1 MASHI
6 ERRKFLA
13 TLLGGAAVAWP
24 LAAQA
29 QQPTMPVIGFLS
41 SGSAEAFEGFVTAF
55 RQGLNDSGYVEDRNV
70 AIEYRWANGQYNRLP
85 VLAADLVGRQVA
97 IIAAGGPPAAHAA
110 KAATSMIPV
119 VFTSGDDPVQA
130 GFVSSLN
137 RPGGN
142 ITGVHLLI
150 TELNAKKLGLLRDLL
165 PQVKVITA
173 LLNPTSQNAEIQ
185 SSELQTAGCAL
196 GLQIDIVNASTER
209 EIEAAFATLAQKS
222 AGALVVG
229 NDPFFVIRR
238 EQIVALAAR
247 HAIPAVYDLREYA
260 DAGGLITYG
269 TNLKDGYRQV
279 GVYVGRI
286 LKGEKPADLPV
297 LRSTKFEFIINLTT
311 AKTLGLTFPPGLLA
325 IADEVIE

>member
-1 MASHI
+1 MTTYI
-6 ERRKFLA
+6 GRREFIA
-13 TLLGGAAVAWP
+13 VLGGAAATWP
-24 LAAQA
+24 LVARA
-29 QQPTMPVIGFLS
+29 QQPAMPVIGFLN
-41 SGSAEAFEGFVTAF
+41 SGSAQAFSHLAGAF
-55 RQGLNDSGYVEDRNV
+55 RMGLGEIDYVEHKNV
-70 AIEYRWANGQYNRLP
+70 VIESRWANGEYNRLP
-85 VLAADLVGRQVA
+85 EFAADLVGRQVA
-97 IIAAGGPPAAHAA
+97 VIAAGGPPAARAA
-110 KAATSMIPV
+110 KAATSTIPV

-150 TELNAKKLGLLRDLL
+150 TELNAKKLGLLSDLL
-165 PQVKVITA
+165 PQVKVIAA

-185 SSELQTAGCAL
+185 SNELQTTGRAL
-196 GLQIDIVNASTER
+196 GLQIEIVNASSER
-209 EIEAAFATLAQKS
+209 EIEAAFANLAQQPV
-222 AGALVVG
+222 GALVVG

-269 TNLKDGYRQV
+269 TNLKDAYRQV

-286 LKGEKPADLPV
+286 LKGEEGRGPAG
-297 LRSTKFEFIINLTT
+297 T
-311 AKTLGLTFPPGLLA
+311 AV
-325 IADEVIE
+325 D

>member
-1 MASHI
+1 M
-6 ERRKFLA
+6 RRRDFIS
-13 TLLGGAAVAWP
+13 LLGGAAASWP
-24 LAAQA
+24 GAVSAQPA
-29 QQPTMPVIGFLS
+29 MPVIGFLN
-41 SGSAEAFEGFVTAF
+41 SGAAQAFAHLAGAF
-55 RQGLNDSGYVEDRNV
+55 RMGLGEIGYVEDENV

-85 VLAADLVGRQVA
+85 ELAADLIGRQVA
-97 IIAAGGPPAAHAA
+97 IIAAGGPPAARAA
-110 KAATSMIPV
+110 KAATSIVPI

-165 PQVKVITA
+165 PQVKGIAA

-185 SSELQTAGCAL
+185 SDELQTAGRAL
-196 GLQIDIVNASTER
+196 GLQIEIVNASSEL
-209 EIEAAFATLAQKS
+209 EIEVAFATFAQQS
-222 AGALVVG
+222 VGALVVG

-260 DAGGLITYG
+260 EGGLITYG
-269 TNLKDGYRQV
+269 TSLRDAYRKV
-279 GVYVGRI
+279 GIYVGRI
-286 LKGEKPADLPV
+286 LKGERAADLPV
-297 LRSTKFEFIINLTT
+297 LRSTKFEFIINLKT
-311 AKTLGLTFPPGLLA
+311 ANALGLAVPNSMQLL
-325 IADEVIE
+325 ADEVIE